1 MKEIY
6 IFVQP
11 NKSHPANLL
20 YLHILDAFIPIC
32 MPKSIWE
39 ENIIKYTFVKRSSQL
54 AILFDKNTV

>member
-11 NKSHPANLL
+11 NKSHPAILL
-20 YLHILDAFIPIC
+20 YLHILDAVIPIC

-39 ENIIKYTFVKRSSQL
+39 ENIKYTFVKRSSQL
-54 AILFDKNTV
+54 AIRFDKNTV